1 LPPPGGNILF
11 MPEIPDPGDP
21 KDLKDIRDAFP
32 LRVGAEYGRSL
43 FFW

>member
-11 MPEIPDPGDP
+11 MPALRLIPDPEDI

-32 LRVGAEYGRSL
+32 FWGGA
-43 FFW
+43 